1 MSETK
6 YILYDKIILRL
17 GFLARHVKYNIVY
30 NLKTFECALKLY
42 LKMPYGIKK
51 VLNVIDG
58 SKSDTIAIQNVK
70 GKCEIIFELI
80 RYTSGSSLIINNFSI
95 TIGHT
100 SILFFV
106 NNNQLRQTLSYS
118 TNLIF
123 RKEYTTEQKQKIKEI
138 TDDIIVYDENNGLTD
153 ELQNM
158 LSNCNISRQS
168 SFEKQSFIYTM
179 AIAKTNNHLYHI
191 IDQVGK
197 LGIPVITNHKSD
209 YPNVIYVSNW
219 STESIIDKILFVA
232 NNHNR
237 FIDKIKESVI
247 KHINNEVRTNHVSFV
262 PVWGRHHILKK
273 CLDSLKKQ
281 KNSEC
286 FCVCSNQDDVDFVK
300 AQGVPYINFINQPL
314 GDKFQAGIEFAKI
327 YYGKSV
333 IICGSDDYLSN
344 DYVEEADKYLDLYDL
359 IGKRNWIIHDI
370 KSDIIYKLKYNH
382 PIVKDCWGNPTDTYD
397 MLYDTNNMGFSL
409 NICKT
414 FPFMIGSGR
423 VIKCEFLN
431 KINWS
436 VYPSAFR
443 TLDTLSLYYLIVMGA
458 KYISIDDDKFN
469 VCSIKD
475 DGEMMTSIDDILGS
489 KNVTNY
495 T

>member
-6 YILYDKIILRL
+6 YILYDKIILRF

-30 NLKTFECALKLY
+30 NLKTFDCALKLY
-42 LKMPYGIKK
+42 LKMPYGNKK
-51 VLNVIDG
+51 LLGVIDG
-58 SKSDTIAIQNVK
+58 SKSDTVTIQNIK

-80 RYTSGSSLIINNFSI
+80 RYTSGSSLIIINFFI
-95 TIGHT
+95 AIGT
-100 SILFFV
+100 TPILFYI
-106 NNNQLRQTLSYS
+106 NNNPSKQSLSYN
-118 TNLIF
+118 TKLIF
-123 RKEYTTEQKQKIKEI
+123 KKQYTDEQKHKIKEI
-138 TDDIIVYDENNGLTD
+138 TDDIIIYDENNMLTD
-153 ELQNM
+153 ELQSV
-158 LSNCNISRQS
+158 LSNSNISRQS
-168 SFEKQSFIYTM
+168 SFEKQSFIFTM
-179 AIAKTNNHLYHI
+179 AISKTNNNIYHI
-191 IDQVGK
+191 LDQVGK
-197 LGIPVITNHKSD
+197 LGIPIITNHKSD
-209 YPNVIYVSNW
+209 YPNVIYVDNW
-219 STESIIDKILFVA
+219 SIESIIDKILFVA

-247 KHINNEVRTNHVSFV
+247 KHINNEVRINHVLFV

-286 FCVCSNQDDVDFVK
+286 FCVCSNQDDIDFVK
-300 AQGVPYINFINQPL
+300 TQGVSYINFINQPL
-314 GDKFQAGIEFAKI
+314 GEKFQSGIEFAKI

-333 IICGSDDYLSN
+333 IICGSDDYLSDN
-344 DYVEEADKYLDLYDL
+344 YVNEINKYLDSYDL

-370 KSDIIYKLKYNH
+370 KSDTIYKLKYNH

-397 MLYDTNNMGFSL
+397 MLYNTNNMGFSL
-409 NICKT
+409 HICKT

-436 VYPSAFR
+436 VYPAAFK
-443 TLDTLSLYYLIVMGA
+443 TLDTLSLYYLIISGA
-458 KYISIDDDKFN
+458 KYISIDDEKFN

-475 DGEMMTSIDDILGS
+475 DGEMMTSVDDILS
-489 KNVTNY
+489 SNNIIRSM
-495 T
+495 